1 MSKKKERRTPPPTLE
16 SIVHKSKVR
25 MGEAEYKRSTD
36 PENKKTENKK
46 VAKANKGTEEAAPEV
61 TAEAKTEAKVKQVSD
76 KRLWSDSQVKAL
88 IVALIAHQ
96 DDRDAFVKAMK
107 EVDSHARES
116 DQYIYESGKYTEDQI
131 LSKATAV
138 INQMKKDGVKVGGKP
153 IKMPKKKKVGSVD
166 FKSIYES
173 IEGLTSR

>member
-36 PENKKTENKK
+36 PENKKTEENK
-46 VAKANKGTEEAAPEV
+46 VAKANTEEK
-61 TAEAKTEAKVKQVSD
+61 KTEEKPPPKPIST
-76 KRLWSDSQVKAL
+76 KKLWSDTQVKAL

-96 DDRDAFVKAMK
+96 DDRGAFVKAMK
-107 EVDSHARES
+107 KVKSHASES
-116 DQYIYESGKYTEDQI
+116 DKYQYLSGEYSEDQI

-166 FKSIYES
+166 FKSIYEE